1 MVFNGDKMTKTAL
14 TLFVLFAIFLTACGA
29 SATPVPATET
39 SVPASLPTDTA
50 VPSIEPT
57 ATFALP
63 TDTPV
68 PAASDTPA
76 AVAVSFANDVMP
88 ILQSRC
94 FNCHGGDDVKEGLS
108 FASYTTLMAGSI
120 NGPVLVPGDAANSL
134 LIQQIQNGK
143 MPKRGPKL
151 TPAQLQILIDW
162 ILAGAL
168 NN

>member
-1 MVFNGDKMTKTAL
+1 MTKTAL
-14 TLFVLFAIFLTACGA
+14 TVFAIFAIFLTACGA
-29 SATPVPATET
+29 SAT
-39 SVPASLPTDTA
+39 A
-50 VPSIEPT
+50 VPSTEPPAPASIPTNTLVPTIEPT
-57 ATFALP
+57 ATFAIP

-68 PAASDTPA
+68 PPASDTPA
-76 AVAVSFANDVMP
+76 AATVSFANDVMP

-94 FNCHGGDDVKEGLS
+94 FNCHGGDDTKEGLS
-108 FASYTTLMAGSI
+108 FASYATLMAGSI
-120 NGPVLVPGDAANSL
+120 NGPVLIPGDPVNSL

-151 TPAQLQILIDW
+151 TPNQLQILIDW

>member
-1 MVFNGDKMTKTAL
+1 MDFNGDKMTKP
-14 TLFVLFAIFLTACGA
+14 TLIVFTLLAILLAACGA
-29 SATPVPATET
+29 SATST
-39 SVPASLPTDTA
+39 PASLPTDTL

-63 TDTPV
+63 TDTAV

-76 AVAVSFANDVMP
+76 AAATVSFANDVMP

-94 FNCHGGDDVKEGLS
+94 FNCHGGEDVKEGLS
-108 FASYTTLMAGSI
+108 FASYDTLMAGSI
-120 NGPVLVPGDAANSL
+120 NGPVLIPGDAANSL

-151 TPAQLQILIDW
+151 TPDQLQILIDW

>member
-1 MVFNGDKMTKTAL
+1 MTKP
-14 TLFVLFAIFLTACGA
+14 TLIIFTLFAIFLTACGA
-29 SATPVPATET
+29 SATTVPATEPPA
-39 SVPASLPTDTA
+39 PASLPTDS
-50 VPSIEPT
+50 VIPSIEPT
-57 ATFALP
+57 ATLGLP
-63 TDTPV
+63 TDTST
-68 PAASDTPA
+68 PAPSDTPA
-76 AVAVSFANDVMP
+76 AAAAVNFTNDVMP

-94 FNCHGGDDVKEGLS
+94 FNCHGGDEIKEGLS
-108 FASYTTLMAGSI
+108 VASYDTLMAGST
-120 NGPVLVPGDAANSL
+120 NGAVLIPGDPANSL

>member
-1 MVFNGDKMTKTAL
+1 MNKPTVIVSALLVF
-14 TLFVLFAIFLTACGA
+14 FLTACGA
-29 SATPVPATET
+29 GATTVPATEPPA
-39 SVPASLPTDTA
+39 PASLPTETL
-50 VPSIEPT
+50 VPTIEPT
-57 ATFALP
+57 ATLALP
-63 TDTPV
+63 TDTAV

-76 AVAVSFANDVMP
+76 AAAGVSFANDVMP

-94 FNCHGGDDVKEGLS
+94 FNCHGGDSIKEGLS
-108 FASYTTLMAGSI
+108 FASYDTLMAGSQ
-120 NGPVLVPGDAANSL
+120 NGPVLIPGDPANSL

-151 TPAQLQILIDW
+151 TPDQLQILIDW

>member
-1 MVFNGDKMTKTAL
+1 MTKTAL
-14 TLFVLFAIFLTACGA
+14 TVFAIFAIFLTACGA
-29 SATPVPATET
+29 SATPVPATEPPA
-39 SVPASLPTDTA
+39 PASLPTDTR

-57 ATFALP
+57 ATLALP
-63 TDTPV
+63 TDTSA

-76 AVAVSFANDVMP
+76 AAAAVSFANDVMP

-94 FNCHGGDDVKEGLS
+94 FNCHGGDEIKEGLS
-108 FASYTTLMAGSI
+108 FASYDTLMAGSS
-120 NGPVLVPGDAANSL
+120 NGPVIDPGNPTNSL
-134 LIQQIQNGK
+134 LIQLIQQGK

-162 ILAGAL
+162 ILAGAP